1 MNKQIKIFCDESNHL
16 YTDKSD
22 LMVLGGISCPF
33 EEVEFVNRYIKYLK
47 HKHNANHELKW
58 TKLNNNKKDFY
69 IELLE
74 FFFSSI
80 NLKFNA
86 QLIMNKS
93 RLTHDIY
100 NDGESDKFYYK
111 MYYYVLNP
119 FLQVGNNYNI
129 FLDYKDT
136 NGGKRIKKLKEVI
149 SNTFYGN
156 IDTQFTIIHSHESQI
171 MQLTDL
177 LIGAIGYA
185 NRTDIVHESI
195 IKNSIISKIQ
205 LLSGITL
212 TESASEWENKFRIY
226 KFFPKKGC

>member
-1 MNKQIKIFCDESNHL
+1 MHIKIFCDESNHL
-16 YTDKSD
+16 YTDNSN
-22 LMVLGGISCPF
+22 LMVLGGISCPLEKVDF
-33 EEVEFVNRYIKYLK
+33 INRYIKHLK
-47 HKHNANHELKW
+47 HKHKVVQELKW
-58 TKLNNNKKDFY
+58 TKVNKYKINFY
-69 IELLE
+69 NELLE

-80 NLKFNA
+80 DLKFNC
-86 QLIMNKS
+86 QLIMNKD
-93 RLTHDIY
+93 RLKHKIY
-100 NDGESDKFYYK
+100 NNGESDEFYYK
-111 MYYYVLNP
+111 MYYFVLSP
-119 FLQVGNNYNI
+119 FFKPNNSYNI

-136 NGGKRIKKLKEVI
+136 NGGKRIKKLNEVI

-156 IDTQFTIIHSHESQI
+156 IDTRFTIIHSHESQI